1 MTAERAMIIYRNRS
15 KRSGVDATPEE
26 RQFVSEIQ
34 AKLPEKRT
42 WIGTLE
48 FIANGGLVLSEG
60 ERHVAS

>member
-48 FIANGGLVLSEG
+48 SIANGGLVLSEG